1 MDNQSFQGQ
10 QRPNYPHKP
19 DNYLVWAILTTLF
32 CCLPFGIVAIVKSSK
47 VDGLWASG
55 QYNDAQQAS
64 NNAKKWSIISAIVGG
79 AFSLLYLIFVV
90 ILAVL

>member
-1 MDNQSFQGQ
+1 MGNQSYQGQ
-10 QRPNYPHKP
+10 PRPNLPHKP

-55 QYNDAQQAS
+55 LCNEAQQAS
-64 NNAKKWSIISAIVGG
+64 DDAKKWAIISAVTGG
-79 AFSLLYLIFVV
+79 VFSILYLIFVV
-90 ILAVL
+90 ILAAL